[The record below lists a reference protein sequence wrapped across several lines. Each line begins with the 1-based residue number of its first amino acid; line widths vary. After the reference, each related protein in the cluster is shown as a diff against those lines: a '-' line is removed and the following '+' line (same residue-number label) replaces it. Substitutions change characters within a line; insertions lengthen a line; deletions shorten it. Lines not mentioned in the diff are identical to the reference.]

1 MQTSLPMQT
10 SANFV
15 TATIDMLLDDIAPPC
30 LEEIRADP
38 KTRDRPSLGAA
49 ADRLE
54 AWLSEL
60 SGSARDAAI
69 TPARLDDALRAAFL
83 CAAGR
88 GRILVTVARARF
100 EASFEMAAIGVAL
113 VETIREVAVTLDAA
127 RGSNVADN
135 FDSWRDGLMNTMFAR
150 AKDAAAAQRDN
161 P

>member
-1 MQTSLPMQT
+1 MQTSVDIV
-10 SANFV
+10 V
-15 TATIDMLLDDIAPPC
+15 TAIVAVLLDDIAPPC
-30 LEEIRADP
+30 LEELRADP
-38 KTRDRPSLGAA
+38 KVRDRPGLGAA

-54 AWLSEL
+54 CWLSEL
-60 SGSARDAAI
+60 RGDARDAALA
-69 TPARLDDALRAAFL
+69 PGRLDDALRAAFV

-88 GRILVTVARARF
+88 GRIFVTVARARS

-150 AKDAAAAQRDN
+150 AKDAAAAQCN
-161 P
+161 HP

>member
-1 MQTSLPMQT
+1 MQTSVDIV
-10 SANFV
+10 V
-15 TATIDMLLDDIAPPC
+15 TAIIATILIDIAPPC
-30 LEEIRADP
+30 VAELRADP
-38 KTRDRPSLGAA
+38 KTRERPSLGAA

-54 AWLSEL
+54 CWLSEL
-60 SGSARDAAI
+60 GGSARDAALA
-69 TPARLDDALRAAFL
+69 PERLDDALRAAFV

-88 GRILVTVARARF
+88 GRILVTVARARS

-150 AKDAAAAQRDN
+150 AKDAAAAQRGN